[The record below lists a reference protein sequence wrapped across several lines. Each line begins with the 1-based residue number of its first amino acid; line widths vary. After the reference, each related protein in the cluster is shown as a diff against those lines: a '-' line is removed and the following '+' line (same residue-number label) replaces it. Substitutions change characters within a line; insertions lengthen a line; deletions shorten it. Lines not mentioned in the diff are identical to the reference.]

1 MYKILTWAERK
12 RAVSEYDIFTRIMGR
27 GKINEKN
34 GFRVHFIGI
43 FGVGM
48 YSLARITKQMGIA
61 VTGSDREKSQL
72 KAYLDSAG
80 IITSVGHKW
89 ENVEGADVVV
99 YSLAI
104 SEENEELEY
113 AVRMRIPTFT
123 RAEYMGILMQDYN
136 VRIGIS
142 GSHGKSTV
150 TAMTSHIFS
159 SVGKLPTVISGAKL
173 PSGEPT
179 LLGEMEYL
187 IYEACEYK
195 DSFLKLSPSAVTV
208 TNLELDHTDYFKD
221 LDDIKH
227 SFLMC
232 INRAEDFAVLNSDDE
247 NLSSIMPLV
256 DVDFVTYGARDADYT
271 YSMRSFA
278 RDGIKYAV
286 KYKNKN
292 IGEYFLRLKGAF
304 NIANATAA
312 ISTAAEYGISVKDAG
327 KALESFSGVGRRME
341 YVGCRQG
348 RAVYYDY
355 AHHPTEISAVINT
368 LIMTE
373 GTVTVVFKPHTYTR
387 TRDLWDD
394 FVAALAMADFVILT
408 DIYPA
413 REESIDGIS
422 SERLAKCIGDKAIYV
437 KDKDVPLA
445 VDRFTSGSIVLM
457 GAGDNEAILKS
468 LLEKNIDR

>member
-1 MYKILTWAERK
+1 M
-12 RAVSEYDIFTRIMGR
+12 SEYDIFKRIMGR
-27 GKINEKN
+27 SKLSEKK

-43 FGVGM
+43 FGIGM
-48 YSLARITKQMGIA
+48 YSLARITKQMGIT

-72 KAYLDSAG
+72 KPYLDSAG
-80 IITSVGHKW
+80 IITSIGHKW
-89 ENVEGADVVV
+89 ENAKGADIVV

-104 SEENEELEY
+104 SEDNEELEY
-113 AVRMRIPTFT
+113 ARRMRIPTLT

-159 SVGKLPTVISGAKL
+159 SAGKNPTVISGAKL

-179 LLGEMEYL
+179 LIGEMEYL

-195 DSFLKLSPSAVTV
+195 DSFLKLAPSAVTV

-232 INRAEDFAVLNSDDE
+232 INRAEDLAVLNSDDE
-247 NLSSIMPLV
+247 NLSSIMRLV
-256 DVDFVTYGARDADYT
+256 DVEFVTYGAKDADYT
-271 YSMRSFA
+271 YLMKSFT

-286 KYKNKN
+286 KYKNKS

-304 NIANATAA
+304 NVANATAA
-312 ISTAAEYGISVKDAG
+312 IATAAEYGISVKDAG
-327 KALESFSGVGRRME
+327 EALESFSGVGRRME
-341 YVGCRQG
+341 LVGYRQG

-355 AHHPTEISAVINT
+355 AHHPTEISAVINALT
-368 LIMTE
+368 MTE
-373 GTVTVVFKPHTYTR
+373 GTLTVVFKPHTYTR
-387 TRDLWDD
+387 TRDLWCD
-394 FVAALAMADFVILT
+394 FVTALAMADFVILT

-413 REESIDGIS
+413 REESIEGIS

-437 KDKDVPLA
+437 KDKDVPFA
-445 VDRFTSGSIVLM
+445 VDRFTAGAIVLM
-457 GAGDNEAILKS
+457 GAGDNEEILNNLIERKH
-468 LLEKNIDR
+468 L